1 MKAAVLTGIREMGI
15 IDMSMPMIK
24 NDSDVLIKIKM
35 VGICGSDIHYYET
48 GRIGSQ
54 VVKYPYLVGHEC
66 AGVVEAVGKGVKN
79 LKPGDKIAVDP
90 AVSCNSCDQCNSG
103 RANTCR
109 NLSFLGTPGQG
120 DGCLCEYIVMP
131 HASCFLMPETMSF
144 EQGVL
149 CEPFAISYYA
159 VQRSLLKSGQS
170 VLILGTGP
178 IGLGCLAAAKA
189 EGAGKIYATEK
200 ITQRMQVALNAG
212 AVWAGNPDAEDIVKT
227 VCAKEPLGIDIAYEC
242 AGQQETIDQAVE
254 LLKPGGK
261 LMLVGIPREAR
272 ITFEID
278 KIRRKEITIINIRRQ
293 NGCTE
298 KVIDMISSGMV
309 DLDFMITH
317 KFELAC
323 AKESFDLVAN
333 YNDGVIKAFIEM

>member
-1 MKAAVLTGIREMGI
+1 MKAVALTGIREMGI
-15 IDMSMPMIK
+15 IDMPVPKIK
-24 NDSDVLIKIKM
+24 NDFAVLIKIKM

-54 VVKYPYLVGHEC
+54 IVKYPYLVGHEC

-79 LKPGDKIAVDP
+79 LRPGDRIAVDP
-90 AVSCNSCDQCNSG
+90 AVNCHRCDQCKSG
-103 RANTCR
+103 RGNTCR
-109 NLSFLGTPGQG
+109 SLSFLGTPGQG

-131 HASCFLMPETMSF
+131 QASCFLLPDNMSF

-149 CEPFAISYYA
+149 CEPFAISYYT
-159 VQRSLLKSGQS
+159 VQQSSLKHGQS
-170 VLILGTGP
+170 VLILGAGP

-200 ITQRMQVALNAG
+200 IAERMQAAKKAG
-212 AVWAGNPDAEDIVKT
+212 AVWAGNPDAEDIVKEIC
-227 VCAKEPLGIDIAYEC
+227 VKEPLGIDIAYEC

-261 LMLVGIPREAR
+261 LMLVGIPRESR

-278 KIRRKEITIINIRRQ
+278 KLRRKEITVINIRRQ
-293 NGCTE
+293 NGCTD
-298 KVIDMISSGMV
+298 KAIDSISSGKV
-309 DLDFMITH
+309 NLDFMFTH
-317 KFELAC
+317 KFELAR
-323 AKESFDLVAN
+323 AKDGFELVAN
-333 YNDGVIKAFIEM
+333 YNDGVIKAFIEI